1 MKFCLKSGLL
11 ATLLAITGI
20 ANADWSANLGF
31 ASEYYYRG
39 IFQESTSAN
48 AGIDFK
54 NNGFFAG
61 SWAAD
66 VGDGLEIDYRRS
78 RS

>member
-31 ASEYYYRG
+31 ASEYYYFLPEAG
-39 IFQESTSAN
+39 LPMSAM
-48 AGIDFK
+48 
-54 NNGFFAG
+54 
-61 SWAAD
+61 
-66 VGDGLEIDYRRS
+66 VS
-78 RS
+78 R